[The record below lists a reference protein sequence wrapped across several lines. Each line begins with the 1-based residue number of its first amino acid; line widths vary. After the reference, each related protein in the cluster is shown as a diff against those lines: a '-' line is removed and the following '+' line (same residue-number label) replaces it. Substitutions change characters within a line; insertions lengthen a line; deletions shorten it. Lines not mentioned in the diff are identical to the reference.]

1 MEAVKNKLRQY
12 YNALKEFDP
21 LEPILVVYDEQTN
34 SFIYHQVSPSMGSKS
49 YFASGIS
56 SLYLPKKFR
65 YGVLTPPSID
75 DALSALGDMFSKNYF
90 DDPTAMTHIGELS
103 CDFYV
108 TPTTPG
114 RFCPGPQKAYSLKF
128 VTFTN
133 PLVVWFVLWKYS
145 DASKVLLKR
154 IKYDK
159 KHKDDSLNEN
169 MAALSPETFAVK
181 DLNKRE

>member
-21 LEPILVVYDEQTN
+21 SEPILVVYDEQTN
-34 SFIYHQVSPSMGSKS
+34 SFIYHQVSPTAGSKS
-49 YFASGIS
+49 YFASGVAS
-56 SLYLPKKFR
+56 MYLPQKFR
-65 YGVLTPPSID
+65 YGVLTPPSIND
-75 DALSALGDMFSKNYF
+75 TLSALGEMFGKNYF
-90 DDPTAMTHIGELS
+90 DDPTAMTHLGKLS

-108 TPTTPG
+108 TPMTPG
-114 RFCPGPQKAYSLKF
+114 RFCPGPQLAYSLKF

-133 PLVVWFVLWKYS
+133 PLVVRFVLWRFS

-159 KHKDDSLNEN
+159 QHKDDTLKEN

-181 DLNKRE
+181 DLNKRQ